1 MLPHATN
8 PKTWFCSN
16 CFYHKLFFLQ
26 FAAILDFQLYLSQCF
41 GVPVRS
47 VGFHRRS
54 DDPVVFFCDR
64 NDSLRLEQV
73 WKIIVFGTYGT
84 TSLQYPFGISLISW
98 CCWFLCACM
107 FIPSGCDW
115 VWFLSG
121 LGGCVFVPSGAQRG
135 PLRDNQSVLIM
146 RQILRGAAV
155 GFFGKSGNRREWWI
169 VLGLQCFDW
178 LSLYRL
184 FPEIQVGP
192 DMVYIMSLCRSLFS

>member
-16 CFYHKLFFLQ
+16 CFYHKLLFLQ
-26 FAAILDFQLYLSQCF
+26 FAAILDFQLYLSQWF

-84 TSLQYPFGISLISW
+84 TSLQYPFGIALISW
-98 CCWFLCACM
+98 WLLVFVCM
-107 FIPSGCDW
+107 HGDIPSGCEW
-115 VWFLSG
+115 SG
-121 LGGCVFVPSGAQRG
+121 RPYVLTFPSGAQRG

-155 GFFGKSGNRREWWI
+155 GFFVVGKSQGVMNCVSAFSASRKIIAIYIYIDFREI
-169 VLGLQCFDW
+169 
-178 LSLYRL
+178 R
-184 FPEIQVGP
+184 VGQ
-192 DMVYIMSLCRSLFS
+192 DM